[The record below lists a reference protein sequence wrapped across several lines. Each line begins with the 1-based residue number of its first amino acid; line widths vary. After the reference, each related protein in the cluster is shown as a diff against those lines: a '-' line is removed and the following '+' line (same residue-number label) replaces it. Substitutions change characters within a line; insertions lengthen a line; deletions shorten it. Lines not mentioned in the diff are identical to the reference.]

1 MPMWLRIAMLST
13 VGFSLGFAGIYSFIN
28 KGESE
33 LTAANAD
40 AKPIDVDWATLRD
53 LDLSTGAAPGSLKK
67 LDGQRVR
74 IPGFI
79 VPLEDNQNSVSE
91 FLLVPSPTACIHT
104 PPPPANQM
112 VHVRMAGGR
121 KASMSFG
128 PVWARGRL
136 RITDVAGPYGKSS
149 YELVGELTEP
159 YQ

>member
-1 MPMWLRIAMLST
+1 MPLWLRITMLSI
-13 VGFSLGFAGIYSFIN
+13 VGFSLGFAGIYSFMN
-28 KGESE
+28 RDD
-33 LTAANAD
+33 ANSLSAS
-40 AKPIDVDWATLRD
+40 ANSKPVEVEWSTLRE
-53 LDLSTGAAPGSLKK
+53 LDLGTGAASPQLKK
-67 LDGQRVR
+67 IDGQRVR

-79 VPLEDNQNSVSE
+79 VPLEDNMDSVSE

-121 KASMSFG
+121 KASRSFG
-128 PVWARGRL
+128 PVWLQGRL

-149 YELVGELTEP
+149 FEVLGELTEP